1 MVNYAVTRC
10 GLQPGHYLKTNH
22 HQSYLVSGK
31 ASSTRP
37 IVTSRK
43 ARDMGTNSAKVNGI
57 QWTEEDEDFLFP
69 PVSSAPEIRKM
80 TI

>member
-1 MVNYAVTRC
+1 M
-10 GLQPGHYLKTNH
+10 KTS
-22 HQSYLVSGK
+22 HQFYLVSGK

-43 ARDMGTNSAKVNGI
+43 AKDMGTNSAKVNGI
-57 QWTEEDEDFLFP
+57 QWTEEDEDFRFP
-69 PVSSAPEIRKM
+69 PVSSTPEIRKM